1 MVARGWSSRALVQLA
16 YAISVAESVSFLV
29 EADGVLPTRIAE
41 IVDALR
47 REFDLTPAGIIRW
60 LDLPRPIYYP
70 TAAYG
75 HFGREDLDLPWE
87 NTATRGARS

>member
-47 REFDLTPAGIIRW
+47 REFDLTPAGMSWTCHGKVFGKRRSW
-60 LDLPRPIYYP
+60 LI
-70 TAAYG
+70 
-75 HFGREDLDLPWE
+75 
-87 NTATRGARS
+87 